1 MLLAYVFNVIMR
13 LLGKKWLYFGWYQFL
28 GILVEKQNQK
38 VCEQGLGLL
47 LEDCSSNF
55 LVI

>member
-1 MLLAYVFNVIMR
+1 MFSSVMMR

-28 GILVEKQNQK
+28 GILVEKQNK
-38 VCEQGLGLL
+38 KACELELL

>member
-1 MLLAYVFNVIMR
+1 MMR
-13 LLGKKWLYFGWYQFL
+13 LLGKKLLYFGWYQFL
-28 GILVEKQNQK
+28 GILVEKQNK
-38 VCEQGLGLL
+38 KACEQGLGLL